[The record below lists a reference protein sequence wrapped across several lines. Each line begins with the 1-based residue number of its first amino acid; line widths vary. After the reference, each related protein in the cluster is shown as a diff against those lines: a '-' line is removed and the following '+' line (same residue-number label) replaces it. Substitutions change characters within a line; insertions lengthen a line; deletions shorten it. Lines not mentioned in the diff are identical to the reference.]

1 MALGSLTG
9 VGYSQPKHFTMMFFK
24 KIQLNSQSEGWRTYK
39 IPKVRQWPALKYYK
53 CQLNYSENPLWKIGS
68 GKSHLLYLS
77 FLLVLYFPLVSTLT
91 ESSFQHVNEFCLLKE
106 LHFYLFPH
114 IKSLAP
120 SLLPTNMNMELLL
133 HFFLKFF
140 ICLRYRKYLKLPED
154 RHLRRQ
160 FYNRESNVTS

>member
-9 VGYSQPKHFTMMFFK
+9 VGSSQPKHFTMMFFK
-24 KIQLNSQSEGWRTYK
+24 KIQLNSQSERWRIYK
-39 IPKVRQWPALKYYK
+39 KPKVRQWPALKYYK
-53 CQLNYSENPLWKIGS
+53 WQLSYFENPSWKIGS

-114 IKSLAP
+114 VKSLAP

-133 HFFLKFF
+133 HFFLKVLYMLEVQEVFKTTWGQTF
-140 ICLRYRKYLKLPED
+140 KKTIL
-154 RHLRRQ
+154 
-160 FYNRESNVTS
+160 